1 MHIKIN
7 EISLLI
13 HYDKCHLPNFKC
25 EWDIFSFYNL
35 FWCYILHKMGDSHK
49 RMLFFHEI
57 VRQNF
62 LQIEFYSYICT
73 KFSQLLLTNLL
84 SKSSITLLLANEEPN
99 CISSDGCAAC
109 AFGTEPRHP

>member
-1 MHIKIN
+1 MHIKRN

-35 FWCYILHKMGDSHK
+35 FWCYILHKMGNSHE

-57 VRQNF
+57 V
-62 LQIEFYSYICT
+62 
-73 KFSQLLLTNLL
+73 
-84 SKSSITLLLANEEPN
+84 
-99 CISSDGCAAC
+99 
-109 AFGTEPRHP
+109 